1 MDGSAKQA
9 NQRLLTNSI
18 HFKYANASLKHLQID
33 KTDLRSG
40 KNHRHWFNGSS
51 QGVISVHR
59 FIGLQRSLPPVSI
72 SKCFEAVMS

>member
-51 QGVISVHR
+51 RGDFSAQIHWFTEIIAPSVN
-59 FIGLQRSLPPVSI
+59 
-72 SKCFEAVMS
+72 FEMF